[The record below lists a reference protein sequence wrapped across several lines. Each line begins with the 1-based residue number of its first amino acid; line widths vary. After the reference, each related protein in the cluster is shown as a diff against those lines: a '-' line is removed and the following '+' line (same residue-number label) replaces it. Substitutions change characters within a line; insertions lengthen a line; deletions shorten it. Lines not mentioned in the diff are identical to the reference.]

1 MCTFQKG
8 RNDHDTRYELSPP
21 SDNKRAR
28 EVRKRAQAREGKRTL
43 TALVIY
49 IAVTQHMVIYNIYL
63 HLLSQPPNPSPPFKS
78 SSHVPIHTFGVSGS
92 SAFRFAAPPP
102 SMMFCADLFLPPKK
116 RYGILQL
123 SDKLLVKD
131 YLGECIRA
139 HRGSLQVHFD
149 VTDAAIAS
157 NMVKCEHTFLAGVV
171 RILQKVFLI
180 SRRE

>member
-49 IAVTQHMVIYNIYL
+49 IAVTQHMVIYNIYI

-116 RYGILQL
+116 RYGIFTIGQTNWLKITSENAFERTEVHCRCISTLQTL
-123 SDKLLVKD
+123 RS
-131 YLGECIRA
+131 
-139 HRGSLQVHFD
+139 HQ
-149 VTDAAIAS
+149 TW
-157 NMVKCEHTFLAGVV
+157 
-171 RILQKVFLI
+171 
-180 SRRE
+180 